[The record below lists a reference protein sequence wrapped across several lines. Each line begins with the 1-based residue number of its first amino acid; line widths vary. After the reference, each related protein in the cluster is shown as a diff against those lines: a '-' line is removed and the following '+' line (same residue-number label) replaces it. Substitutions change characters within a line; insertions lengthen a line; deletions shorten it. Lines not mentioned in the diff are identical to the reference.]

1 MCHLTNTIS
10 IRADEG
16 ATGVT
21 IAGGGPSGAGTDHV
35 LSDVA
40 WSESLELVA

>member
-10 IRADEG
+10 IGADER
-16 ATGVT
+16 ATRVA

-40 WSESLELVA
+40 WSEFLE